1 MQLSGISRQHG
12 ATAAHTER
20 RRRGR
25 RALLCREIRSSEL
38 HHAAAALGDET
49 VGIVADLVTARSGQA
64 PQLQT
69 VARDLQR
76 PHDLAR
82 TRTDPHVDVRA
93 HAVEAHLG
101 NIVLRPFRGVDRL
114 PVRQRHVVGTVRKT
128 RIGTRI
134 RKRGVRRN
142 GRGEIVEIVR
152 PAAEHQLPRSVRRG
166 IATLIDSRGH
176 DRAIGVGDLVSVLI
190 HRAGALRVG
199 AGLVDHHA
207 ERRAHGK
214 TVGIIDIRPRIGTG
228 RKPPFVA
235 VNTTSGE
242 FFPVV
247 GRPTVHVPKIMGVV
261 DKPMPNII
269 GIIDAGRRGPVT
281 IARFL
286 PCEVP
291 ELELPVVGQRRIG
304 PDILD
309 DLLHLVIGRKA
320 KTQIR
325 AVLRGLRPRHLLLH
339 AFAAV
344 AVNPQVTDLER
355 TIDHP
360 RRGKARTRGS
370 SRRARKRRNA
380 LSAHGVPA
388 VIVGRSGD
396 RKPAGLPAN
405 RNGSVGSSG
414 TAVRTAHACV
424 FLDTARQRK
433 SARHGERRHAKAGS
447 HGKPCFHI
455 RIFISFHHISLSLY
469 APSRVRQGAEAPA
482 PRRAICFLRNVY
494 SLLTSYY
501 NKTVPDVTSS
511 RPSRNWYCRSSR

>member
-1 MQLSGISRQHG
+1 
-12 ATAAHTER
+12 
-20 RRRGR
+20 
-25 RALLCREIRSSEL
+25 
-38 HHAAAALGDET
+38 
-49 VGIVADLVTARSGQA
+49 
-64 PQLQT
+64 
-69 VARDLQR
+69 
-76 PHDLAR
+76 
-82 TRTDPHVDVRA
+82 
-93 HAVEAHLG
+93 
-101 NIVLRPFRGVDRL
+101 
-114 PVRQRHVVGTVRKT
+114 
-128 RIGTRI
+128 
-134 RKRGVRRN
+134 
-142 GRGEIVEIVR
+142 
-152 PAAEHQLPRSVRRG
+152 
-166 IATLIDSRGH
+166 
-176 DRAIGVGDLVSVLI
+176 
-190 HRAGALRVG
+190 
-199 AGLVDHHA
+199 
-207 ERRAHGK
+207 
-214 TVGIIDIRPRIGTG
+214 
-228 RKPPFVA
+228 
-235 VNTTSGE
+235 
-242 FFPVV
+242 
-247 GRPTVHVPKIMGVV
+247 
-261 DKPMPNII
+261 MPNII

-281 IARFL
+281 IARFV

-291 ELELPVVGQRRIG
+291 ELELPVVGQRRIV

-405 RNGSVGSSG
+405 RNGSVGAAEPPSEPHMPASSLTQPVSERAPA
-414 TAVRTAHACV
+414 TANAAAQRQAAMVNRV
-424 FLDTARQRK
+424 F
-433 SARHGERRHAKAGS
+433 
-447 HGKPCFHI
+447 
-455 RIFISFHHISLSLY
+455 IFVSLFRFIISRYLFM
-469 APSRVRQGAEAPA
+469 PRPGVRQGAEAPA

>member
-25 RALLCREIRSSEL
+25 RPLLSGEIRSSEL

-228 RKPPFVA
+228 RKTPFVA

-247 GRPTVHVPKIMGVV
+247 GRPTVHVPTIMGVV

-360 RRGKARTRGS
+360 CRGNTRTGPRACPTSCASRS
-370 SRRARKRRNA
+370 SRE
-380 LSAHGVPA
+380 SAPSVVCAGGPGNGQPPA
-388 VIVGRSGD
+388 TE
-396 RKPAGLPAN
+396 AN
-405 RNGSVGSSG
+405 RDI
-414 TAVRTAHACV
+414 AVRTAAR
-424 FLDTARQRK
+424 TARIRIVHDA
-433 SARHGERRHAKAGS
+433 ARQKQGRGQYGRTDTERHMHHRHRRAAQHPRNS
-447 HGKPCFHI
+447 TPHI
-455 RIFISFHHISLSLY
+455 RSGFLPKNSHNACILISFYLFIFSRFSCQSSQLITRLFLPTCLS
-469 APSRVRQGAEAPA
+469 
-482 PRRAICFLRNVY
+482 IFL
-494 SLLTSYY
+494 L
-501 NKTVPDVTSS
+501 
-511 RPSRNWYCRSSR
+511 